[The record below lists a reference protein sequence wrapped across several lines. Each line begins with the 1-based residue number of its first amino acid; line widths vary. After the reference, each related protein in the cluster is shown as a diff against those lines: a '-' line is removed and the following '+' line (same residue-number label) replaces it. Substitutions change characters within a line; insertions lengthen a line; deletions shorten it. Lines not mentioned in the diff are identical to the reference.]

1 VAALLQHAGWRAAEL
16 AAFRRGRARQDQFV
30 REFRAAGGLVAAG
43 TDAANPLLVPGAA
56 LHEELALL
64 VSAGLTP
71 LDALTTATRYGAEI
85 LAADSLGMLVPG
97 KVADLVVLNRNPAD
111 DITATRDI
119 AWVMVRGRQIR
130 PDSLRAE
137 WRK

>member
-1 VAALLQHAGWRAAEL
+1 M
-16 AAFRRGRARQDQFV
+16 
-30 REFRAAGGLVAAG
+30 AAG

-56 LHEELALL
+56 LHEELVLL
-64 VSAGLTP
+64 VNAGLTP
-71 LDALTTATRYGAEI
+71 LDAITTATRYGAEV
-85 LAADSLGMLVPG
+85 LAADSLGMLTPG
-97 KVADLVVLNRNPAD
+97 KVADLVVLNRNPAE